1 MSCSVAVADE
11 YFEREH
17 RPAAARRL
25 THRQEMLARRDRQLT
40 REPGFTPIVG
50 PRQAAA
56 INAAAYRLQASWPAM
71 DQHQLIELAVREVA
85 RGYPPRPFA
94 RQLRAPR
101 PSKSD
106 DPLYRNPGLR
116 P

>member
-1 MSCSVAVADE
+1 MSFSVAVADE
-11 YFEREH
+11 YFDETP
-17 RPAAARRL
+17 RPALAQRPTHCDEMAARRV
-25 THRQEMLARRDRQLT
+25 RQLA

-56 INAAAYRLQASWPAM
+56 INAAAYRLQASWPVM